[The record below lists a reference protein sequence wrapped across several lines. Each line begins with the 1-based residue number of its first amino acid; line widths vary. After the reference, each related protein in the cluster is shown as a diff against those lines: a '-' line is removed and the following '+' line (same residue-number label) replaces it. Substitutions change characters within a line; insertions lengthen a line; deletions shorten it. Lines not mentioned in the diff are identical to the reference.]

1 MNDDDF
7 PEIKTGNGVDRDLAA
22 TSNDRLK
29 KVAIET
35 NKLTKTIEVFNE
47 QSSKQTEK
55 MIRLT
60 WWIVG
65 LTVVMVIGLI
75 IQIILPLYPHLKKLF
90 KIE

>member
-22 TSNDRLK
+22 TANDRLK

-35 NKLTKTIEVFNE
+35 NKLTKTIEIFNE

-65 LTVVMVIGLI
+65 LTVVMVIGLA
-75 IQIILPLYPHLKKLF
+75 IQIILSL
-90 KIE
+90 